1 MSLCVEK
8 QWCGFAS
15 LKMFVFMWQKYDDF
29 CFMWLKTMIY
39 ASFSFSAQDSMDEA
53 CAEGIGNEHYR
64 LEGRSLPIFF
74 LSVVKLV
81 GVLFQLNGKKTLSQ
95 KHYLELNFRYLCGS
109 LIQCFIPSSSAPHPF
124 SKPQQC
130 ADEVPFTFPPAFSP
144 SPSLIRPS
152 PAVHCKVPPFPHV
165 FSLMWCDPGL
175 RALGGES
182 LSLPFKD
189 TIGREVQAKM

>member
-81 GVLFQLNGKKTLSQ
+81 GVLFQLNGKKNPYPKNTIWNWTSGICVALW
-95 KHYLELNFRYLCGS
+95 
-109 LIQCFIPSSSAPHPF
+109 SSA
-124 SKPQQC
+124 SSL
-130 ADEVPFTFPPAFSP
+130 PPLLHTHSLSP
-144 SPSLIRPS
+144 SNVLMKSLLLFTSSISHPPLPSGALQSASI
-152 PAVHCKVPPFPHV
+152 PPCFFPDV
-165 FSLMWCDPGL
+165 MWSWIKSSG
-175 RALGGES
+175 RRK
-182 LSLPFKD
+182 SLPP
-189 TIGREVQAKM
+189 I

>member
-1 MSLCVEK
+1 MSLSVEK

-81 GVLFQLNGKKTLSQ
+81 GVLFQLNGKKKPYPKNTIWNWTSGICVALWSSASSLPPLLHTHSLSPSNVLM
-95 KHYLELNFRYLCGS
+95 KS
-109 LIQCFIPSSSAPHPF
+109 LLLSLLPFHLLHLSSAP
-124 SKPQQC
+124 PQRC
-130 ADEVPFTFPPAFSP
+130 TAKCLHSPMFFP
-144 SPSLIRPS
+144 
-152 PAVHCKVPPFPHV
+152 
-165 FSLMWCDPGL
+165 WCDVIL
-175 RALGGES
+175 
-182 LSLPFKD
+182 D
-189 TIGREVQAKM
+189 

>member
-109 LIQCFIPSSSAPHPF
+109 LIQCFIPSSSAPHHTH
-124 SKPQQC
+124 SL
-130 ADEVPFTFPPAFSP
+130 SP
-144 SPSLIRPS
+144 SNVLMKSLLLSLLPFHLLHLSSAPPQRCTAKCLHS
-152 PAVHCKVPPFPHV
+152 PMFFP
-165 FSLMWCDPGL
+165 WCDVIL
-175 RALGGES
+175 
-182 LSLPFKD
+182 D
-189 TIGREVQAKM
+189 